1 MINMVNIRIDN
12 IIISSIHEN
21 NMVHHGFHNYCFHN
35 HDVMKFMNHS
45 EPLFIFTVFQ
55 PANQPS
61 HPGGDFSHVGL
72 RTCEGHG
79 TVRPHGVD
87 AVAIA
92 DVLGFFR
99 MQHVGNRWLMVKS
112 GLNLFKMV

>member
-45 EPLFIFTVFQ
+45 EPLFIFIYSQ
-55 PANQPS
+55 MQLWQASIPLSLHPAKDVDASQCLS
-61 HPGGDFSHVGL
+61 G
-72 RTCEGHG
+72 CHG
-79 TVRPHGVD
+79 TMARWHGP
-87 AVAIA
+87 
-92 DVLGFFR
+92 
-99 MQHVGNRWLMVKS
+99 MVKAAE
-112 GLNLFKMV
+112 GGRRPPILFLLLSN